1 MAGKKC
7 DILFQHSAGNL
18 GKKGKVKDMA
28 PETLES
34 LSIKFEMIL
43 DFLKRI
49 EEHINDLPCKDH
61 DGQIQE
67 NKFHVDRLRE
77 DYIEIKKELNEEI
90 YSRLRKVEGKAI
102 KLAEQNV
109 GQNAWSGKMWA
120 LIVLGIN
127 SIFLIA
133 IYFITRGTVT

>member
-1 MAGKKC
+1 MAEKKC
-7 DILFQHSAGNL
+7 NILFQHSKNL
-18 GKKGKVKDMA
+18 GKKGKDMA

-43 DFLKRI
+43 EFLRRI

-67 NKFHVDRLRE
+67 NKFNVDRLKE

-90 YSRLRKVEGKAI
+90 YSRLRKVEGKTI
-102 KLAEQNV
+102 KLAQQNE
-109 GQNAWSGKMWA
+109 GQDAWSGKQWT
-120 LIVLGIN
+120 LITLAINAVLW
-127 SIFLIA
+127 IA
-133 IYFITRGTVT
+133 MYFVTRG